1 MVKSTYI
8 GSGVQNSFSLNLFH
22 LVRKYLTLLALVSFH
37 NVRDAA
43 LKKENQNYKNVADCK
58 VWVSRTVFLYVNWIQ
73 KKKKTTTKKKQ
84 KNVGKFVKVK
94 FYPIEY
100 PK

>member
-1 MVKSTYI
+1 MLLSTLVSRPFFTRCPNTFINKKYCSRILFFAVVKSTYI
-8 GSGVQNSFSLNLFH
+8 GSGIQNSFSLNLFH

-58 VWVSRTVFLYVNWIQ
+58 V
-73 KKKKTTTKKKQ
+73 
-84 KNVGKFVKVK
+84 
-94 FYPIEY
+94 
-100 PK
+100 